1 MEGCFPPEF
10 VELSNLQMQAK
21 QFNSGDILNTSRVI
35 EGLYLD
41 LLVKEKSTGVD
52 KNWAIGPFH
61 PISIPGK
68 NPNSDNSNNCL
79 EWLQKQGPNSV
90 VFVSFGTTSS
100 LSHEQISELALGL
113 ERSDQ
118 KFIWVL
124 RDADKGDVFEGEIRR
139 APLPQ
144 NYEERVRGRG
154 VIVREW
160 APQLEILSHASTG
173 GFVTHCGWNSCIESI
188 SMGVPVAAWPMHSD
202 QPRNAVL
209 MTKVLRVGVELKDW
223 SRRDEVVSASRV
235 EEVVRR
241 LMESGEGDEMRR
253 RAAELGDSVRK
264 SVMGGGDSSK
274 ELDSFISH
282 ITRS

>member
-61 PISIPGK
+61 PISIPEK
-68 NPNSDNSNNCL
+68 NPNSDNTNNCL

-154 VIVREW
+154 VIVRGW
-160 APQLEILSHASTG
+160 APQLEILSHASAG